1 MPSLFTIMGY
11 KVFFWSN
18 ESGEPIH
25 VHISKGQPN
34 KNATK
39 IWLTRSGGCILAN
52 NNENIPKKDLNKLLQ
67 VISAQYFLICSEWK
81 KFFVMDD
88 IKFYC

>member
-1 MPSLFTIMGY
+1 MPNLFTIMGY

-52 NNENIPKKDLNKLLQ
+52 NNGNIPKKDLNKLSTYAKKMRVSNVLH
-67 VISAQYFLICSEWK
+67 QYLE
-81 KFFVMDD
+81 VLL
-88 IKFYC
+88 

>member
-1 MPSLFTIMGY
+1 MY
-11 KVFFWSN
+11 
-18 ESGEPIH
+18 
-25 VHISKGQPN
+25 ISKGQPN

-52 NNENIPKKDLNKLLQ
+52 NNGNIPKKDLNKLLQ

-81 KFFVMDD
+81 KFFVTEK
-88 IKFYC
+88 IKFYCQKKTFLWIRVQF

>member
-1 MPSLFTIMGY
+1 MPNLFTIMGY

-18 ESGEPIH
+18 ENNEPIH
-25 VHISKGQPN
+25 VHISKGQPTPN
-34 KNATK
+34 TTK
-39 IWLTRSGGCILAN
+39 IWLTKNGGCIVAN
-52 NNENIPKKDLNKLLQ
+52 NNSNIPKKDLNKLEK

-81 KFFVMDD
+81 RFFVTDD